1 MRFCSFCD
9 EPTEWAELLS
19 DGRLRCAACKITR
32 FFERELTLTGD
43 YAGQPFVLMP
53 WVRGVIRDIFG
64 TLDDDGTRVYRD
76 VYLEMPNGS
85 SKTTICAGFVVALL
99 GTAQGTGTEVY
110 SAATTKEQA
119 SIVFRAAAQM
129 IGANARL
136 SSRMLVTPS
145 TKTIVRRDD
154 PTSFYKAIS
163 ADGFAHDGLAPSF
176 VVRDELHRWRTF
188 RALELNEV
196 LERKVMKRKNPLII
210 DITSAGDP
218 DESPLCYRRHEY
230 AIQIKEKVFQDP
242 RFYGRIWAADS
253 KRIEADPDYWK
264 SKEAR
269 VAANPSH
276 EDNGGYVRDKDLADL
291 CRKAENDPHIRS
303 DYLRYQLGY
312 WGQQEDSVIDIVK
325 WQQCGGGVDLRTWP
339 TYDDELLIR
348 DWGLVGEPCWAGV
361 DASWTVDLTALA
373 LLFPPGKCE
382 QWSVLLYYWMPEEK
396 VAERERR
403 DKVPYSEWVRRGF
416 ITSTPGNSVK
426 LAAITDKIKWAN
438 GMFQLREM
446 PFDPWNFKNTA
457 EKLEKEEGIT
467 VVDIAQTFKMLS
479 SPTKE
484 LLALYLDQRIRHGNN
499 PVFNW
504 NARCLRLQ
512 GDHKDNV
519 QPSKPERSK
528 SSKRIDGISATV
540 TAMARA
546 LAAAPKKHSI
556 YATRGLLTL

>member
-9 EPTEWAELLS
+9 EPTEWAELLT
-19 DGRLRCAACKITR
+19 DERLRCAACKITR

-53 WVRGVIRDIFG
+53 WVREVIRDIFG

-99 GTAQGTGTEVY
+99 ATAQGTGTEVY

-196 LERKVMKRKNPLII
+196 LERKIMKRKNPLII

-230 AIQIKEKVFQDP
+230 TLRVKEKVFADP

-253 KRIEADPDYWK
+253 KRIEADPEYWK

-276 EDNGGYVRDKDLADL
+276 EANGGYVRDKDLEDL
-291 CRKAENDPHIRS
+291 CRKAENDPRVRA

-312 WGQQEDSVIDIVK
+312 WGQQEDSVIDFAK

-339 TYDDELLIR
+339 TYDDELLIK

-361 DASWTVDLTALA
+361 DASWTTDLTALA
-373 LLFPPGKCE
+373 LLFPPGKSE
-382 QWSVLLYYWMPEEK
+382 RWSVLLYYWMPAEK
-396 VAERERR
+396 VSERERK

-426 LAAITDKIKWAN
+426 LDAITDKIKWAN
-438 GMFQLREM
+438 
-446 PFDPWNFKNTA
+446 
-457 EKLEKEEGIT
+457 
-467 VVDIAQTFKMLS
+467 
-479 SPTKE
+479 
-484 LLALYLDQRIRHGNN
+484 
-499 PVFNW
+499 
-504 NARCLRLQ
+504 
-512 GDHKDNV
+512 
-519 QPSKPERSK
+519 
-528 SSKRIDGISATV
+528 
-540 TAMARA
+540 
-546 LAAAPKKHSI
+546 
-556 YATRGLLTL
+556 

>member
-1 MRFCSFCD
+1 
-9 EPTEWAELLS
+9 
-19 DGRLRCAACKITR
+19 
-32 FFERELTLTGD
+32 
-43 YAGQPFVLMP
+43 MP

-196 LERKVMKRKNPLII
+196 LERKIMKRKNPLII

-242 RFYGRIWAADS
+242 RFYGRICAVPEMRQRPRGPLPQGGERSAHPFGLPALPT
-253 KRIEADPDYWK
+253 RILGPAGGFGYRYRQM
-264 SKEAR
+264 ATVR
-269 VAANPSH
+269 RRRRPS
-276 EDNGGYVRDKDLADL
+276 NLA
-291 CRKAENDPHIRS
+291 HIR
-303 DYLRYQLGY
+303 
-312 WGQQEDSVIDIVK
+312 
-325 WQQCGGGVDLRTWP
+325 
-339 TYDDELLIR
+339 
-348 DWGLVGEPCWAGV
+348 
-361 DASWTVDLTALA
+361 
-373 LLFPPGKCE
+373 
-382 QWSVLLYYWMPEEK
+382 
-396 VAERERR
+396 
-403 DKVPYSEWVRRGF
+403 
-416 ITSTPGNSVK
+416 
-426 LAAITDKIKWAN
+426 
-438 GMFQLREM
+438 
-446 PFDPWNFKNTA
+446 
-457 EKLEKEEGIT
+457 
-467 VVDIAQTFKMLS
+467 
-479 SPTKE
+479 
-484 LLALYLDQRIRHGNN
+484 
-499 PVFNW
+499 
-504 NARCLRLQ
+504 
-512 GDHKDNV
+512 
-519 QPSKPERSK
+519 
-528 SSKRIDGISATV
+528 
-540 TAMARA
+540 
-546 LAAAPKKHSI
+546 
-556 YATRGLLTL
+556 